1 MKITEHS
8 SDFFYRADYC
18 PYPIDRFPIGVV
30 GDQVPPE
37 ITHPGDREVY
47 AGVQFSIRWNGVE
60 DYPDYYYVYVDGSL
74 YRSGSWE
81 SNSLSINFRFE
92 ELGNYTITVQLVD
105 WFMNSVNDT
114 VIVHVIEAPDPTTT
128 TTTSTTTTTNE
139 TTTGE
144 QPLVGML
151 SIGFAGV
158 IVVVFIATIVQKK
171 SS

>member
-1 MKITEHS
+1 
-8 SDFFYRADYC
+8 
-18 PYPIDRFPIGVV
+18 
-30 GDQVPPE
+30 
-37 ITHPGDREVY
+37 
-47 AGVQFSIRWNGVE
+47 
-60 DYPDYYYVYVDGSL
+60 
-74 YRSGSWE
+74 
-81 SNSLSINFRFE
+81 
-92 ELGNYTITVQLVD
+92 
-105 WFMNSVNDT
+105 MNSVNDT